1 MNPTFLAGL
10 ILVALSLCNTAT
22 AEVNASPYMQTRI
35 AEIHTLDYATKTA
48 IMSGYRYAFSGV
60 LGYDLPKIRLYG
72 SDFGAYEL
80 LEPGMRVRVTY
91 RLSADARIVIDLQ
104 QVHDSTPLGVPEDQ

>member
-48 IMSGYRYAFSGV
+48 IM
-60 LGYDLPKIRLYG
+60 LYG

-80 LEPGMRVRVTY
+80 LQPGMRVRVTY
-91 RLSADARIVIDLQ
+91 RLSADARIVINLQ
-104 QVHDSTPLGVPEDQ
+104 QVHDTTPLGVPEDQ

>member
-1 MNPTFLAGL
+1 MNLTVLAGL
-10 ILVALSLCNTAT
+10 ILVALSLGNTAT
-22 AEVNASPYMQTRI
+22 AEVEASPYTQTRI
-35 AEIHTLDYATKTA
+35 AELHTMDYATKTA